1 MQSPSH
7 PSRYGWVIVAAMF
20 LTQTISSGLGFYNM
34 SIYMVEFS
42 KSLQVSLAQASFAV
56 TLFFMVGGVTGMYVA
71 RLLERV
77 HVRWIMVAGAL
88 VGGAA
93 LSATVLVDSLWQ
105 LYALYIL
112 FGAGYTCVSLVVATT
127 LITQWFPGPTRSVA
141 LSIASTGLSFGG
153 VIITPATAYLFNI
166 YGAPATIPWLGVAF
180 AGLILPLALWVV
192 RPAPQQI
199 VGAQRHNTGRWTYRS
214 AIRTRFFILL
224 SVGYVFCQASQVGGI
239 AHLYNRVEGMAGF
252 EKAAIAVQILTVCS
266 ILGRFAGGWL
276 AMHVPIRQF
285 ALLNLVVQMA
295 GLGILSVAE
304 DTATVFLGAGL
315 FGVSIGNLLMLQP
328 LWLAEAFSG
337 SLYPRVFALSNAATL
352 LGVALGPFLLGVAF
366 DIAGYTVAYG
376 VAVAV
381 CAMALVFMYLAGARP
396 QQRVE

>member
-1 MQSPSH
+1 VQSPSH